1 MANDIVSRTTAA
13 QNQISRWIE
22 AARQRDNA
30 LVENA
35 EDLRAALADRHTL
48 MSAGFYTCR
57 AIQLRCEQATPKPS
71 QKKTTVTDTKSA
83 DLAAIPNRCPDLLK
97 DLEYPTLRDARLVRG
112 WPKDIRSNVA
122 ERLEEAF
129 GPLYEGTDTWKIP
142 LSRDAR
148 SNRSGRKSEIYKLAI
163 ALGLTWQ
170 EIDTLFLLYRQGYNP
185 HDPLDVAFYIL
196 YHYSAS
202 HNREL
207 AWKDIMEVLTL
218 YQLSLRGYDPTNPT
232 DPKNPV
238 VQALKRCRKEKGHSL
253 SWAEQLEVLPLFPLT
268 SAQGGGPGT
277 GSANTGTAVLQRMT
291 KDLSASNAGSSG
303 DDAFKAGLAAQM
315 AKNAAYFDSF
325 TISTDAVLAPEPET
339 KSKVKTVSDVSKHKM
354 RGQVESSARYGR
366 SRTAALALQGL
377 LKVLVIL
384 YPEVYTVKDVTRD
397 HLTEEVVS
405 FVRYPLDNAGLP
417 SNSTDLFTAM
427 LDRVGAPNNSTKAG
441 LAIPDPEDALEF
453 LRSRLI
459 VLNDHCSKMTD
470 VLDGRAAV
478 RWALDHD
485 DVLLLG
491 WFLIR
496 GVMSGEHADVL
507 DAWEKA
513 LQEKRKQLVKQGD
526 LDQMDLFSQHAGR
539 ILREIRSI
547 QPGSDPAEQL
557 KYTMS
562 SYNLL
567 LKVFSDAGLL
577 SMSGI
582 YLPRPMDRLVVASIL
597 YPYEQGQ
604 QRWDEEQTKT
614 LDDEFAFVPT
624 RDEMVLDLIHYL
636 IDPDDPQE

>member
-218 YQLSLRGYDPTNPT
+218 YQLSLRGLRPNQP
-232 DPKNPV
+232 
-238 VQALKRCRKEKGHSL
+238 H
-253 SWAEQLEVLPLFPLT
+253 
-268 SAQGGGPGT
+268 GPEEPG
-277 GSANTGTAVLQRMT
+277 R
-291 KDLSASNAGSSG
+291 AGSETLPQG
-303 DDAFKAGLAAQM
+303 KR
-315 AKNAAYFDSF
+315 SF
-325 TISTDAVLAPEPET
+325 S
-339 KSKVKTVSDVSKHKM
+339 
-354 RGQVESSARYGR
+354 
-366 SRTAALALQGL
+366 L
-377 LKVLVIL
+377 L
-384 YPEVYTVKDVTRD
+384 
-397 HLTEEVVS
+397 
-405 FVRYPLDNAGLP
+405 
-417 SNSTDLFTAM
+417 
-427 LDRVGAPNNSTKAG
+427 
-441 LAIPDPEDALEF
+441 
-453 LRSRLI
+453 
-459 VLNDHCSKMTD
+459 
-470 VLDGRAAV
+470 GRAAGSAPAV
-478 RWALDHD
+478 P
-485 DVLLLG
+485 
-491 WFLIR
+491 
-496 GVMSGEHADVL
+496 ADV
-507 DAWEKA
+507 
-513 LQEKRKQLVKQGD
+513 R
-526 LDQMDLFSQHAGR
+526 AGR
-539 ILREIRSI
+539 RPWHRLRQYRHGRA
-547 QPGSDPAEQL
+547 PADDKGSFRFECRQ
-557 KYTMS
+557 
-562 SYNLL
+562 
-567 LKVFSDAGLL
+567 F
-577 SMSGI
+577 
-582 YLPRPMDRLVVASIL
+582 R
-597 YPYEQGQ
+597 
-604 QRWDEEQTKT
+604 
-614 LDDEFAFVPT
+614 
-624 RDEMVLDLIHYL
+624 
-636 IDPDDPQE
+636 

>member
-218 YQLSLRGYDPTNPT
+218 YQLSLRGYDPTNP
-232 DPKNPV
+232 
-238 VQALKRCRKEKGHSL
+238 H
-253 SWAEQLEVLPLFPLT
+253 
-268 SAQGGGPGT
+268 GPEEPG
-277 GSANTGTAVLQRMT
+277 R
-291 KDLSASNAGSSG
+291 AGSETLPQG
-303 DDAFKAGLAAQM
+303 KR
-315 AKNAAYFDSF
+315 SF
-325 TISTDAVLAPEPET
+325 S
-339 KSKVKTVSDVSKHKM
+339 
-354 RGQVESSARYGR
+354 
-366 SRTAALALQGL
+366 L
-377 LKVLVIL
+377 L
-384 YPEVYTVKDVTRD
+384 
-397 HLTEEVVS
+397 
-405 FVRYPLDNAGLP
+405 
-417 SNSTDLFTAM
+417 
-427 LDRVGAPNNSTKAG
+427 
-441 LAIPDPEDALEF
+441 
-453 LRSRLI
+453 
-459 VLNDHCSKMTD
+459 
-470 VLDGRAAV
+470 GRAAGSAPAV
-478 RWALDHD
+478 P
-485 DVLLLG
+485 
-491 WFLIR
+491 
-496 GVMSGEHADVL
+496 ADV
-507 DAWEKA
+507 
-513 LQEKRKQLVKQGD
+513 R
-526 LDQMDLFSQHAGR
+526 AGR
-539 ILREIRSI
+539 RPWHRLRQYRHGRA
-547 QPGSDPAEQL
+547 PADDKGSFRFECRQ
-557 KYTMS
+557 
-562 SYNLL
+562 
-567 LKVFSDAGLL
+567 F
-577 SMSGI
+577 
-582 YLPRPMDRLVVASIL
+582 R
-597 YPYEQGQ
+597 
-604 QRWDEEQTKT
+604 
-614 LDDEFAFVPT
+614 
-624 RDEMVLDLIHYL
+624 
-636 IDPDDPQE
+636 

>member
-1 MANDIVSRTTAA
+1 M
-13 QNQISRWIE
+13 
-22 AARQRDNA
+22 
-30 LVENA
+30 
-35 EDLRAALADRHTL
+35 
-48 MSAGFYTCR
+48 
-57 AIQLRCEQATPKPS
+57 
-71 QKKTTVTDTKSA
+71 
-83 DLAAIPNRCPDLLK
+83 
-97 DLEYPTLRDARLVRG
+97 
-112 WPKDIRSNVA
+112 
-122 ERLEEAF
+122 
-129 GPLYEGTDTWKIP
+129 
-142 LSRDAR
+142 
-148 SNRSGRKSEIYKLAI
+148 
-163 ALGLTWQ
+163 
-170 EIDTLFLLYRQGYNP
+170 
-185 HDPLDVAFYIL
+185 
-196 YHYSAS
+196 
-202 HNREL
+202 
-207 AWKDIMEVLTL
+207 
-218 YQLSLRGYDPTNPT
+218 
-232 DPKNPV
+232 
-238 VQALKRCRKEKGHSL
+238 
-253 SWAEQLEVLPLFPLT
+253 
-268 SAQGGGPGT
+268 
-277 GSANTGTAVLQRMT
+277 
-291 KDLSASNAGSSG
+291 
-303 DDAFKAGLAAQM
+303 
-315 AKNAAYFDSF
+315 
-325 TISTDAVLAPEPET
+325 
-339 KSKVKTVSDVSKHKM
+339 
-354 RGQVESSARYGR
+354 
-366 SRTAALALQGL
+366 QGL